1 MLITR
6 DPVCLVVCLFLFS
19 CALSDPHLEGTWTAN
34 MERVGAGCAHL
45 LLGVH
50 AIGTS
55 VPASAHVHVSVGHSE
70 NAMGG
75 ARGKKVFPVHKVKS
89 VFSF

>member
-1 MLITR
+1 M
-6 DPVCLVVCLFLFS
+6 
-19 CALSDPHLEGTWTAN
+19 
-34 MERVGAGCAHL
+34 